1 MAPQGAVAN
10 GVKPERI
17 QARLQELAQRG
28 RLPRDHFRYLRW
40 LKRKARFEP
49 RVIYDIGASV
59 LHWTVAAQDLWPD
72 AEIILFDAFDV
83 LDRLYDGRRH
93 WLGVLS
99 DRDGRQVNFYENLL
113 YPAGSS
119 YYREVP
125 GAKGDLFPV
134 GTHTVRTARALDSVV
149 RECGF
154 PPPDLVKIDVQG
166 AERDVILGGMATLAA
181 AERLIV
187 EMQHAPYNQGAP
199 MVDDTLPWI
208 ESLGWH
214 CDASLFSNNGSD
226 GDYGFVRLASPAA
239 KRPRF
244 NAD

>member
-1 MAPQGAVAN
+1 M
-10 GVKPERI
+10 KLERI
-17 QARLQELAQRG
+17 EARFQELSVRG
-28 RLPRDHFRYLRW
+28 HLPRDHFRYLRW
-40 LKRKARFEP
+40 LKRKMRFEP

-59 LHWTVAAQDLWPD
+59 LHWTAAAQELWPD
-72 AEIILFDAFDV
+72 ADIILFDAFDV
-83 LDRLYDGRRH
+83 LDRLYAGRRH

-99 DRDGRQVNFYENLL
+99 DRDGRQVEFYENSL

-119 YYREVP
+119 YYREVMS
-125 GAKGDLFPV
+125 AKGDLFPV

-149 RECGF
+149 REYCF

-166 AERDVILGGMATLAA
+166 AERDVMIGGMATLAT

-187 EMQHAPYNQGAP
+187 EMQHEVYNQGAP
-199 MVDDTLPWI
+199 LVGDTLPWI

-226 GDYGFVRLASPAA
+226 GDYGFVRLATASA